1 MWPKVSLASLLIVAI
16 AVALFAVSIA
26 MQQQV
31 AH

>member
-1 MWPKVSLASLLIVAI
+1 MWPKDSLAFFVIVAI
-16 AVALFAVSIA
+16 AIALLAVSIA

>member
-1 MWPKVSLASLLIVAI
+1 MWPKVSLVFFVIVAI
-16 AVALFAVSIA
+16 AIALLAVSIA